1 MQSPAEIVICQGH
14 EASGSA
20 VAKSGL
26 EMASLQQRDRSNV
39 ITMIYRFHSGLFL
52 YMIRLCYEVVYIIYN
67 TMNIGRN
74 IMYSIVVEYR
84 EVCYIEYYI
93 EYCEIIFGI

>member
-1 MQSPAEIVICQGH
+1 MQSPAGIVICQGH

-74 IMYSIVVEYR
+74 IMYSIHYIEYR

-93 EYCEIIFGI
+93 EY